1 MRSNG
6 SNASQLAPPS
16 PKPGFAS
23 RLRSSSKPP
32 EIALESPIGPS
43 VDSSE
48 QLESA
53 FLEVK
58 AQLAASRGVM
68 ARSST
73 SSGGSGR
80 ESLPSARTRAVSVGG
95 TPPASER
102 SSFEKVSGGVL
113 GAELSESG
121 LGGRSNHATRSEAIQ
136 VRSAPFLCL
145 EQNSKS
151 DPSTSSRLQI
161 KVEQVK
167 SRIQATQSQLDG
179 ELRTTRN
186 LAILAPFRRS
196 TRDRISFPVPS
207 LARKIRTLRLE
218 LARFRCYEEILEK
231 DLRVEEDEWQ
241 LVRHMCFG
249 AATQRES
256 QPYDRK
262 SSLPTEI

>member
-1 MRSNG
+1 MVPHPRPNDPALRKSLE
-6 SNASQLAPPS
+6 ASL
-16 PKPGFAS
+16 
-23 RLRSSSKPP
+23 
-32 EIALESPIGPS
+32 GPS
-43 VDSSE
+43 CPSQGWVADPTMLPG
-48 QLESA
+48 Q
-53 FLEVK
+53 K
-58 AQLAASRGVM
+58 QSRYVQH
-68 ARSST
+68 RSF
-73 SSGGSGR
+73 
-80 ESLPSARTRAVSVGG
+80 AWNKTRG
-95 TPPASER
+95 
-102 SSFEKVSGGVL
+102 
-113 GAELSESG
+113 
-121 LGGRSNHATRSEAIQ
+121 
-136 VRSAPFLCL
+136 
-145 EQNSKS
+145 S